1 MTECCIAGCGQEG
14 IIMIKYQW
22 YCHEHSKELNVDS
35 SVTKCCIAG
44 CANTGVAKFK
54 DRLYCRYHLDEERL
68 ADTTPA
74 PFTPYKCSVHECFEQ
89 GVITQ
94 SGTGKHFCIDHA
106 WQVDRPLELEEAE
119 IKEKIPN
126 SDKPPTPKTL
136 DDVGRRYEHLMDLRD
151 VWEGGLYTLS
161 RIRPAYISKAD
172 EILKASLTT
181 ALNLL
186 NKQIDSMSGI
196 DHKLFEIRKRI
207 DG

>member
-1 MTECCIAGCGQEG
+1 MHITAMNPEYKTRADVPADAAEKVKA
-14 IIMIKYQW
+14 MFA
-22 YCHEHSKELNVDS
+22 EE
-35 SVTKCCIAG
+35 
-44 CANTGVAKFK
+44 VAASDK
-54 DRLYCRYHLDEERL
+54 
-68 ADTTPA
+68 P
-74 PFTPYKCSVHECFEQ
+74 
-89 GVITQ
+89 
-94 SGTGKHFCIDHA
+94 
-106 WQVDRPLELEEAE
+106 AE